1 MAPMLEERARNS
13 PVDDVM
19 YQIYPKYIQNYPNIF
34 CGDKNED
41 LTIPEV
47 NCRLSC

>member
-19 YQIYPKYIQNYPNIF
+19 YQIYPKLSKIIQISSAAI
-34 CGDKNED
+34 KMK
-41 LTIPEV
+41 T
-47 NCRLSC
+47 